1 MIDKE
6 KLIEMLKDYK
16 KDRKNF
22 IIPHAAIYYI
32 LKEINSGKCDFRSKS
47 EQPQISNFLGEV

>member
-22 IIPHAAIYYI
+22 IIPHGAIYYI
-32 LKEINSGKCDFRSKS
+32 LKEINSGKYDFKSQS
-47 EQPQISNFLGEV
+47 EQPQVRNFLGEV